1 LLSMLTHCNV
11 LSFALSKRML
21 IWSHLE
27 IGLVGFVVESEL
39 IWWGHQ
45 MSSPTDV
52 TIYLVTPME

>member
-1 LLSMLTHCNV
+1 VLSVCLFCLLSMLTNCNV

-39 IWWGHQ
+39 I
-45 MSSPTDV
+45 
-52 TIYLVTPME
+52 